1 MPKSKPPR
9 KRLLSKNHAWKA
21 APGNKIF
28 VADRGAMQ
36 FEYPRDWVISFGE
49 SGSIRFFDK
58 EEADAD
64 MRLEVSLIYVP
75 PIDWSGLSLSQLVD
89 DTAVSH
95 DHRGLTGHTP
105 YQEMKRANLE
115 AAWLEASFHDP
126 GEDRKAHTRICMA
139 RGPGAYALIT
149 MEFWPEHA
157 ARGRKVWKNVLDS
170 LKLDA
175 NSKDRLTLDGHHR
188 PIRPARN

>member
-36 FEYPRDWVISFGE
+36 FEYPKDWVISSGE
-49 SGSIRFFDK
+49 SGSTRFFDK

-89 DTAVSH
+89 DAAVSH
-95 DHRGLTGHTP
+95 DTRGLTDHTP

-115 AAWLEASFHDP
+115 AAWLEASFRDP
-126 GEDRKAHTRICMA
+126 GEDRKAPTHGSAWPVAPGLMLLSRWSS
-139 RGPGAYALIT
+139 GPRTPPAPGKSGIT
-149 MEFWPEHA
+149 SWTP
-157 ARGRKVWKNVLDS
+157 
-170 LKLDA
+170 
-175 NSKDRLTLDGHHR
+175 
-188 PIRPARN
+188 